1 MEVLSVHKKTH
12 CWVSMVLV
20 ILDMTQQYTIVV
32 VQYLHITMLYSA
44 SVEPSILLITQPSKV
59 VQFMQHSTSY
69 QFFLVLTALAETLH
83 CKVEPYL
90 QIMTVYWLK
99 FNESISFTKNGN
111 HLHKDSQG
119 GAIHLYTSSNFS
131 ILPPQLCAGRTIM
144 QH

>member
-20 ILDMTQQYTIVV
+20 IIDMTQQYTIVV

-69 QFFLVLTALAETLH
+69 QVFLVLTALAETLH

-99 FNESISFTKNGN
+99 FNKSISFTKMEIIYIKIAKEGQCICIPVQI
-111 HLHKDSQG
+111 SPF
-119 GAIHLYTSSNFS
+119 YPT
-131 ILPPQLCAGRTIM
+131 QLCPGRTIM